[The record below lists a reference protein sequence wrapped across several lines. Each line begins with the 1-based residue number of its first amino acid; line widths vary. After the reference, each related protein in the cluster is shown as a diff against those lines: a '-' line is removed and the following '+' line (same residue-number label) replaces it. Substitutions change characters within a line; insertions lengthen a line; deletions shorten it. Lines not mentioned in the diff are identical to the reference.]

1 MVKNSWIQLTE
12 DTSQKKSGWY
22 YVDAKGKMIKDKW
35 STIGD
40 KKYAFDSDG
49 KMRTGWYFDNDDI
62 YYLGEK
68 GYAKTGWLC
77 LDYDEDNKPEDGT
90 VSEVRTSASDTA
102 KMVLLPDKRQGQTF

>member
-1 MVKNSWIQLTE
+1 
-12 DTSQKKSGWY
+12 
-22 YVDAKGKMIKDKW
+22 MIKDKW

-77 LDYDEDNKPEDGT
+77 LGYDEDNKWLEYCIY
-90 VSEVRTSASDTA
+90 SDRKTQTL
-102 KMVLLPDKRQGQTF
+102 KSFSTILFFQWLLSLPCSSPQFNSRINECI